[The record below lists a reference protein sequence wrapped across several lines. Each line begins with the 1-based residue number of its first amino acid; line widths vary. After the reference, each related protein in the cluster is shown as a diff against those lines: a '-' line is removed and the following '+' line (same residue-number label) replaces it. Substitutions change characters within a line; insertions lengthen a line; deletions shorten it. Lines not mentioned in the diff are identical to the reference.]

1 MTEEQHYNI
10 ASNRLYIDS
19 NTFYN
24 VLKKKG
30 ITISLAFSVIPK
42 QEIIFLEDNP
52 YFYENANN
60 IFISADQQ
68 IINYLAKK
76 QQVQT
81 CFLNTGVNDCID
93 ITPTYEIPIKQI
105 EKIKELKK

>member
-1 MTEEQHYNI
+1 MIKEQNYNTT
-10 ASNRLYIDS
+10 SNRLYIDS

-24 VLKKKG
+24 ILKKKG

-42 QEIIFLEDNP
+42 QEIIFLENNP
-52 YFYENANN
+52 YFYENPNN

-68 IINYLAKK
+68 IINHLEKK
-76 QQVQT
+76 RQVQT
-81 CFLNTGVNDCID
+81 CFINTGVNDCTD
-93 ITPTYEIPIKQI
+93 ITPTYEISINQI